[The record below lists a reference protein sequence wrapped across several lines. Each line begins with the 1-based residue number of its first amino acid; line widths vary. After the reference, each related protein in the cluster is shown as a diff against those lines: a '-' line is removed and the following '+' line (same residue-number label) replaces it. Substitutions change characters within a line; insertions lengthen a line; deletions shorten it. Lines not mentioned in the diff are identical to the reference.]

1 LQVMAGSFP
10 FDALFRM
17 AYNIC
22 AICRMEK
29 GMIFSMTG
37 FGRGEAAE
45 ADHKISVELKSVNHR
60 YLDFNI
66 KMPKHFNHLEPFIRN
81 ILKGYAARGKIDV
94 FITDEDSSDDAALLK
109 YNRGLAKQYHDYA
122 QQIADEF
129 GMDNDLTVSRLMHF
143 PDLFRAEEGS
153 YDEEYL
159 KKLLETALRQAGEQ
173 FRAARNREG
182 ETLCGDILKKLNHMD
197 ENVSAIEKREPEILN
212 DYKTRITEKVGEL
225 LGDTPIDESRI
236 AAEVVIYADKICTD
250 EETVRLHSHIDN
262 MKKELTRG
270 GAIGRKLDFLAQEM
284 NREANTILSKSNDLV
299 TSNMAIDLKT
309 EIEKIREQIQN
320 IE

>member
-1 LQVMAGSFP
+1 
-10 FDALFRM
+10 
-17 AYNIC
+17 
-22 AICRMEK
+22 
-29 GMIFSMTG
+29 MIFSMTG
-37 FGRGEAAE
+37 FGHGEAAE
-45 ADHKISVELKSVNHR
+45 AYHKITVELKSVNHR

-66 KMPKHFNHLEPFIRN
+66 KMPKRFNHLDSFIRS
-81 ILKGYAARGKIDV
+81 ILKNYASRGKIDV
-94 FITDEDSSDDAALLK
+94 FITDEDSSENAALLK
-109 YNRGLAKQYHDYA
+109 YNKGLAKQYHDYA

-143 PDLFRAEEGS
+143 PDLLCVEEGTC
-153 YDEEYL
+153 DEELL
-159 KKLLETALRQAGEQ
+159 KKLLEAALRQAGEQ
-173 FRAARNREG
+173 FRTARNREG
-182 ETLCGDILKKLNHMD
+182 ETLRADLEKKLDHMN
-197 ENVSAIEKREPEILN
+197 ENVTAIEKREPEILN
-212 DYKTRITEKVGEL
+212 DYRTRITEKVEEL
-225 LGDTPIDESRI
+225 LDDTSIDESRI

-262 MKKELTRG
+262 MKKELSRG

>member
-1 LQVMAGSFP
+1 
-10 FDALFRM
+10 
-17 AYNIC
+17 
-22 AICRMEK
+22 
-29 GMIFSMTG
+29 MIFSMTG
-37 FGRGEAAE
+37 FGRGESSESA
-45 ADHKISVELKSVNHR
+45 HKITVELKSVNHR

-66 KMPKHFNHLEPFIRN
+66 KMPKRFNHLDSFVRS
-81 ILKGYAARGKIDV
+81 ILKGYASRGKIDV
-94 FITDEDSSDDAALLK
+94 FITDEDNSENAALLK
-109 YNRGLAKQYHDYA
+109 YNKNLASQYHDYA

-153 YDEEYL
+153 IDDDL
-159 KKLLETALRQAGEQ
+159 MKRMLEKALRQAGEQ
-173 FRAARNREG
+173 FQAARNREG
-182 ETLCGDILKKLNHMD
+182 EALRADLEAKLEHMN
-197 ENVSAIEKREPEILN
+197 ENVTLIEHREPEILN
-212 DYKTRITEKVGEL
+212 DYKARLTQKVSEL
-225 LGDTPIDESRI
+225 LGDTQMDEGRI

-262 MKKELTRG
+262 MKKELARG

-299 TSNMAIDLKT
+299 TSNLAIDLKT

>member
-1 LQVMAGSFP
+1 
-10 FDALFRM
+10 
-17 AYNIC
+17 
-22 AICRMEK
+22 
-29 GMIFSMTG
+29 MIFSMTG

-45 ADHKISVELKSVNHR
+45 ANHKITVELKSVNHR

-66 KMPKHFNHLEPFIRN
+66 KMPKHFNPLDAFIRN
-81 ILKGYAARGKIDV
+81 VLKDYAARGKIDV
-94 FITDEDSSDDAALLK
+94 YITDEDSSDDATLLK
-109 YNRGLAKQYHDYA
+109 YSRGLAKQYHDYA

-129 GMDNDLTVSRLMHF
+129 GMVNDLTVSRLMHF
-143 PDLFRAEEGS
+143 PDLFRAEEGA
-153 YDEEYL
+153 YDEEQL
-159 KKLLETALRQAGEQ
+159 KRLLETALRQAGDQ

-182 ETLCGDILKKLNHMD
+182 ETLRSDIGKKLDHMN
-197 ENVSAIEKREPEILN
+197 ENVTAIEMREPEILN
-212 DYKTRITEKVGEL
+212 DYKTKITEKVAEL
-225 LGDTPIDESRI
+225 LGDTQIDESRI

-250 EETVRLHSHIDN
+250 EETVRLRSHIEN
-262 MKKELTRG
+262 MKKELAHG